1 MAESSS
7 SNRTGI
13 IIGAIGGAVVLLLIA
28 AVVFGNEEVGTE
40 YGEVEV
46 QGEALPLM
54 PQSAPIDESATGL
67 AYPDVKGEDFRRR
80 HRDDRSHRRQGE
92 GHRVPRP
99 LVLTLPGRGSQ
110 GAGMARL
117 HRRRPD
123 VDLYSVATSMN
134 SGQPNYPPSE
144 WLEGENWTVPV
155 IRDDQDNTVLINYGA
170 GGFPYWV
177 FTNSDGTVAIR
188 TSGQLSTSSSR
199 PSSQPCRRRHRGQRC
214 PLG

>member
-67 AYPDVKGEDFRRR
+67 AYPDVKGEDFDGDTVTIDHTDGRAKGIVFLA
-80 HRDDRSHRRQGE
+80 HWCSHCQAE
-92 GHRVPRP
+92 VPRVQAW
-99 LVLTLPGRGSQ
+99 LDSTGGDT
-110 GAGMARL
+110 
-117 HRRRPD
+117 D

-144 WLEGENWTVPV
+144 WLEGENWTIPV

-188 TSGQLSTSSSR
+188 TSGQLSTEQLETILATLS
-199 PSSQPCRRRHRGQRC
+199 
-214 PLG
+214 

>member
-67 AYPDVKGEDFRRR
+67 AYPDVRGEDFDGDTVTIDHTDGRAKGIVFLA
-80 HRDDRSHRRQGE
+80 HWCSHCQAE
-92 GHRVPRP
+92 VPRVQAW
-99 LVLTLPGRGSQ
+99 LDSTGGDS
-110 GAGMARL
+110 
-117 HRRRPD
+117 D

-144 WLEGENWTVPV
+144 WLEGENWTIPV

-188 TSGQLSTSSSR
+188 TSGQLSTEQLETILATLS
-199 PSSQPCRRRHRGQRC
+199 
-214 PLG
+214 

>member
-67 AYPDVKGEDFRRR
+67 AYPDVKGEDFDGDTVTVDHTDGRAKGIVFLA
-80 HRDDRSHRRQGE
+80 HWCSHCQAE
-92 GHRVPRP
+92 VPRVQAW
-99 LVLTLPGRGSQ
+99 LDSTGGDS
-110 GAGMARL
+110 
-117 HRRRPD
+117 D

-144 WLEGENWTVPV
+144 WLEGENWTIPV

-188 TSGQLSTSSSR
+188 TSGQLSTEQLETILATLS
-199 PSSQPCRRRHRGQRC
+199 
-214 PLG
+214 